1 VLWGLLQARDYYVI
15 SVLYEYKLGRK
26 TINKVGLD
34 FYVCFR
40 YDHKVI
46 FR

>member
-1 VLWGLLQARDYYVI
+1 VVSILCE
-15 SVLYEYKLGRK
+15 YELGRK
-26 TINKVGLD
+26 TINSMGFD